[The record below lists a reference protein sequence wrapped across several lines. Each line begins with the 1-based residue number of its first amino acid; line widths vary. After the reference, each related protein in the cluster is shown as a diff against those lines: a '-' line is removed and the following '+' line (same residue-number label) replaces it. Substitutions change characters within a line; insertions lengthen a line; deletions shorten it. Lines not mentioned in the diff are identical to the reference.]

1 MRLERS
7 PKMEAKQGELVLTT
21 ARMSVRPIRSSDLD
35 ALHALWTIPAVR
47 RYLWDDQVFSKS
59 EVAAIIDLSS
69 ASFEGRGYGFFAL
82 ELKESADLI
91 GFCGYR
97 LNPDD
102 VGQIELLYGIHPN
115 HWGEGLVA
123 EAARAVLRHGF
134 ETCQMERVVAATDTP
149 NQQAVRVLQK
159 LGMVFEARRQ
169 FHGLDTVFYCM
180 TRDDFAS
187 IYDD

>member
-1 MRLERS
+1 M
-7 PKMEAKQGELVLTT
+7 LTT
-21 ARMSVRPIRSSDLD
+21 ARMHVRPIRAEDVD

-47 RYLWDDQVFSKS
+47 RYLWDDEVLPKE
-59 EVAAIIDLSS
+59 EVAAIIDRSS
-69 ASFEGRGYGFFAL
+69 ACFEDRGYGFFAL

-97 LNPDD
+97 EAAENTD
-102 VGQIELLYGIHPN
+102 QIELLYGIHPD

-134 ETCQMERVVAATDTP
+134 ETCQMNRVVAATDTP

-159 LGMVFEARRQ
+159 LGMVFDARRQ
-169 FHGLDTVFYCM
+169 FHGLDTVFYSM
-180 TRDDFAS
+180 SRDDFQS
-187 IYDD
+187 IYDV